1 MSDRI
6 HHNLPLCQL
15 IADQIAA
22 SPQQRIT
29 FAEYM
34 ELVLYHPQHGYYSTN
49 TVNIGKQGDFFTSP
63 YLAADFGELLAEQ
76 FVEMW
81 EILGYPTS
89 FTLVEMGAGAGI
101 LAADIL
107 RYLQQRYPEFFKVLE
122 YIIIEK
128 ASGLIAQQQETL
140 KDWVKD
146 WGHLRWQTW
155 EEIPSNAIVGCCF
168 SNELVDAF
176 PVHQFVVESGKLQE
190 VYVTT
195 AKNRLATDFK
205 ADLTDG
211 LRVSNEVEL
220 TENNR
225 LATDFKADLTDGL
238 RVSNEVELTMIPTDQ
253 SSVKSVTKSVA
264 NIPEFVADELTLDQE
279 VELTTIPTDQSSVKS
294 VTKSVANIPEFVEVI
309 GEPSTPQLAKYFDLV
324 GIELPSSIEGDRYRS
339 EINLAALDWLKT
351 LSDKLHRGYILT
363 IDYGYLAARYYSP
376 GRSQG
381 TLQCYY
387 RHQHHD
393 NPYVYIGHQDITAH
407 VDFTALQRQGDLCG
421 LQSVGFTKQGL
432 WLMALGIGDRLAAI
446 STSNQAIQQLL
457 RRRDAL
463 QQLIDPMGLG
473 GFGLLVQSQGLTKEE
488 RGRSLKG
495 LSFTEKLS

>member
-264 NIPEFVADELTLDQE
+264 NIPEFV
-279 VELTTIPTDQSSVKS
+279 
-294 VTKSVANIPEFVEVI
+294 EVI

>member
-220 TENNR
+220 T
-225 LATDFKADLTDGL
+225 
-238 RVSNEVELTMIPTDQ
+238 M
-253 SSVKSVTKSVA
+253 
-264 NIPEFVADELTLDQE
+264 
-279 VELTTIPTDQSSVKS
+279 IPTDQSSVKS